1 MGDSSSSS
9 SYASLMERLEA
20 PQPAMQRFAVMAVFD
35 KLKNA
40 PPHLGLKSREGED
53 ALSRCLQ
60 SSLAAVTDQGVRQLC
75 SLVEEGHMEPPQAF
89 QHLHAA
95 LDAAPPHSVETFVKA
110 IGFLSRLLYKH
121 HSTHISATFSLLDQH
136 PFLKVFLSR
145 VDAHMELLQQVIMFV
160 AEVNFMNYTDLAQFL
175 RPLLTYTIM
184 QISVS
189 TAYTCF
195 AQRLHSLLVSLSCT
209 HPSQGL
215 WIFRILVECIK
226 FYPQRT
232 AEEIGITIGFAE
244 ELVTAFEISLTKLT
258 REVEQ
263 ASICGVELSIYLMEF
278 CSGLIERNF
287 ASSPALVLFKRLVLI
302 RMDKDQNW
310 FHCFDYMVVFLAHM
324 LVIVEYE
331 HEQLLLLNL
340 SIIFLEWKRESGL
353 PVSQSNALDCPVEM
367 LLIFPVVHAMSSP
380 SKNIKKTALSLLLI
394 LEGILE
400 KVQLVP
406 SSATTMSENRLCYG
420 HRLGIVVHRLLQHI
434 CSQDQGLITWNHR
447 SDSAHVWISDLL
459 GSSNK
464 SKVWLEYLQKSLV
477 KNGEGLQSNLVSQPY
492 KRLRK
497 GIVLLL
503 SMIVSALVVHP
514 TLGSS
519 ATEALAAIGRFE
531 PSLGVSFLLVVLFY
545 LNFFRKYGYKSQE
558 LALDILR
565 VVPVLACHSA
575 TTPLI
580 IQTLQPMLHEDAR
593 RELRATAVRL
603 LCRTWEFTNRVFVH
617 LQKLLDP
624 KIFSAS
630 ASDMDLL
637 ISMAAC
643 VRDVCKKDADS
654 GVDIILSIQA
664 CIESKIPTVQALG
677 LESLAHL
684 CESDVIDFYTAWVV
698 VSKQLQDPLSDPVI
712 ANSLCILL
720 CWGAMDAEAYPEAS
734 KQVLEL
740 IWEVTSFRSTEY
752 SDLWVKARISA
763 IQALS
768 FYEVGYIKQALSL
781 FPGKQVDLLISEH
794 CPEVQQVTEGLVV
807 KFLAYEH
814 RTRRRLRKTERVG
827 MNKVEKLMHALPRV
841 LFSSERKHTVAD
853 IPGAAL
859 LSLTFSPPPKAMS
872 KKVFSKDLREWLA
885 KHENA
890 LLEIAGSIQLS
901 RNICVALLSLQSWL
915 PFMRRWLRAK
925 MMAFEVEGMSDVGE
939 QIPTMAGDS
948 IFKDIRK
955 IAEEAVPR
963 AAENLALSLGALC
976 MILPSSAH
984 SVTPAATRFLL
995 DWLHQDAHE
1004 YKQWSSAISLGLVST
1019 CLHATDWK
1027 HKHGIIDTL
1036 LKVAGRSNRTLVIG
1050 ACGVG
1055 LGFACQSLLNGD
1067 SVNSA
1072 TWKELGTN
1080 KQEKT
1085 ALLGHV
1091 VKSLIQ
1097 LLGWMCP
1104 SAIESLQ
1111 NLYQFEL
1118 LNGVECN
1125 IGYNKLPEHAGK
1137 HGDNIEENVW
1147 GIAGLVIG
1155 LGASVVA
1162 IQKSGSPAMVVEIT
1176 NILISWIPFV
1186 NSWQG
1191 KHSQSESFSY
1201 GDISAVSLAVGSSLA
1216 LSTAVNIC
1224 HKLELIDEGLDS
1236 LVNGFR
1242 ILISKVACQK
1252 DHSYLYQNLLMAS
1265 CIGSGNLLS
1274 CILNES
1280 AHPIKVEDVKKLLET
1295 IRITCADP
1303 NPPIVHFGGM
1313 IGIVNCMSAGA
1324 GLVTSSSQQALD
1336 FQLTAKQKETSYVRG
1351 PILSNPL
1358 CEQFSQSLI
1367 HEILGVVRE
1376 SNDVQLQSSAA
1387 WALSFLRN
1395 AYLSRD
1401 QSPCQETNVVH
1412 NDSSGYSSPMP
1423 SQTFPEDS
1431 TVWRLCS
1438 LLLDPRTSE
1447 KCSPVRAITIV
1458 SVLRC
1463 LEKAPLLPS
1472 LDWGGLM
1479 RGFMRYKDHSSQ
1491 NQLLLVSNSQALIHT
1506 SSLREACVHFS
1517 FVHAERIPSL
1527 LNFLDELCE
1536 LSRFNMLENSLQ
1548 SVLLLHMVDMTRIF
1562 SRSRMEKFFSEILD
1576 FIGHWLILEIP
1587 EQDTEQETELNRYL
1601 KIAFWKSLHKCLTE
1615 ILLPLSEIYL
1625 PDIVNCMEIL
1635 FQLLPPV
1642 PSNLSEMCQT
1652 GSKFYSSEQ
1661 EWSQAL
1667 KCLMNAPKEWL
1678 LEILQVKV
1686 KDSEENENSSAAVSK
1701 VIMARARLVGSNYI
1715 PHSELGKA
1723 RSYLLNKN
1731 SSDIWCLLLE
1741 VAMALQHAAFD
1752 VKRQWLLDTIET
1764 GCITKYPSTALRFL
1778 GLLTGSWSPY
1788 AACLILDPMSVLQD
1802 LPFTFSSI
1810 FLDISW
1816 SSVLG
1821 LVVQKLLSLIDRIC
1835 NWQSSLQK
1843 GECIASIDYID
1854 RDEKKVCSFL
1864 LHILHQTCIALKDHL
1879 SFDVQFKLANT
1890 NIV

>member
-9 SYASLMERLEA
+9 SYASLMERLDA
-20 PQPAMQRFAVMAVFD
+20 PQPAMQRFAVMAVFE
-35 KLKNA
+35 KLKSA

-60 SSLAAVTDQGVRQLC
+60 SSLAAVTDQGVRELC
-75 SLVEEGHMEPPQAF
+75 SLLEEGHMEPPQAF

-95 LDAAPPHSVETFVKA
+95 LDAAPPHSVQTFVKA
-110 IGFLSRLLYKH
+110 IGFLSRFLYKH
-121 HSTHISATFSLLDQH
+121 HSTHISTTFSSPEQH
-136 PFLKVFLSR
+136 PFLKVFVSR
-145 VDAHMELLQQVIMFV
+145 VEAHTELLQQVILFV
-160 AEVNFMNYTDLAQFL
+160 AEVNFTNYIDLAQFL
-175 RPLLTYTIM
+175 RPLMTYTM
-184 QISVS
+184 MRISVS

-244 ELVTAFEISLTKLT
+244 ELVTAFEISLTKSTQKL
-258 REVEQ
+258 EQ
-263 ASICGVELSIYLMEF
+263 ASICGTELSIYLMEF
-278 CSGLIERNF
+278 CSDLIERNF
-287 ASSPALVLFKRLVLI
+287 AISSALVLFKRLVLI
-302 RMDKDQNW
+302 RMDKDQDW
-310 FHCFDYMVVFLAHM
+310 FHCFVNMVVFLAHM

-331 HEQLLLLNL
+331 HEQLLLLKL
-340 SIIFLEWKRESGL
+340 STIFFEWKREKGL
-353 PVSQSNALDCPVEM
+353 PASQSFAFDFPVEM

-400 KVQLVP
+400 RVQLVP
-406 SSATTMSENRLCYG
+406 SSAITISESRLYSG
-420 HRLGIVVHRLLQHI
+420 HRLGIVVYRLLQHI
-434 CSQDQGLITWNHR
+434 CSQDPGLITWNHR
-447 SDSAHVWISDLL
+447 SDSTHVWVFDLL

-464 SKVWLEYLQKSLV
+464 SKVWLEYLQKALV
-477 KNGEGLQSNLVSQPY
+477 KNGEGSQSNLVSQPY

-497 GIVLLL
+497 GIILLL
-503 SMIVSALVVHP
+503 STIVSALVVHP

-519 ATEALAAIGRFE
+519 ATEVLAVIGRSE
-531 PSLGVSFLLVVLFY
+531 PSLSVSFLLVVLFY
-545 LNFFRKYGYKSQE
+545 LNFFRKYGYKSQQ
-558 LALDILR
+558 LVLDILR
-565 VVPVLACHSA
+565 VIPALACHSA

-617 LQKLLDP
+617 LQKLLHP
-624 KIFSAS
+624 KVLSAS
-630 ASDMDLL
+630 EVEMDLL

-654 GVDIILSIQA
+654 GVDIILSVQA

-684 CESDVIDFYTAWVV
+684 CESDVVDFYTAWVV

-720 CWGAMDAEAYPEAS
+720 RWGAMDAEAYPEAS

-740 IWEVTSFRSTEY
+740 IWEATSLRGTEY

-763 IQALS
+763 IQALTY
-768 FYEVGYIKQALSL
+768 YEVGYIKQTISL
-781 FPGKQVDLLISEH
+781 FSGKQVDLLISEH
-794 CPEVQQVTEGLVV
+794 CPEVQQATEALIV

-814 RTRRRLRKTERVG
+814 RTRRRLRKTERIG

-841 LFSSERKHTVAD
+841 LFSSERKHAVAD
-853 IPGAAL
+853 IPGATL
-859 LSLTFSPPPKAMS
+859 LSLTFSPPPKATS
-872 KKVFSKDLREWLA
+872 KKVSSKDLREWLA
-885 KHENA
+885 KHQNA
-890 LLEIAGSIQLS
+890 LLEIAGGIQLS

-915 PFMRRWLRAK
+915 PFMHRWLRAK
-925 MMAFEVEGMSDVGE
+925 MTAFEVEGMSDVGE

-948 IFKDIRK
+948 MFKDIKK
-955 IAEEAVPR
+955 ITEEAVPR
-963 AAENLALSLGALC
+963 TAENLVLALAALC
-976 MILPSSAH
+976 MVLPSSAH

-995 DWLHQDAHE
+995 DWLLQDAHE

-1036 LKVAGRSNRTLVIG
+1036 LKVAGRSNRPLVIG

-1055 LGFACQSLLNGD
+1055 LGFALQSLLSGD
-1067 SVNSA
+1067 PVNSD
-1072 TWKELGTN
+1072 TSKELGTS

-1085 ALLGHV
+1085 ALLRHV

-1097 LLGWMCP
+1097 LLCWMCP

-1118 LNGVECN
+1118 LNGVDCN
-1125 IGYNKLPEHAGK
+1125 IGYSKLPEHAGK
-1137 HGDNIEENVW
+1137 HWDNIEENVW

-1155 LGASVVA
+1155 LGTSVVA

-1191 KHSQSESFSY
+1191 KHSHSEFAY
-1201 GDISAVSLAVGSSLA
+1201 DDISAVSLAVGSSLA

-1224 HKLELIDEGLDS
+1224 HKLELMDEGLDS

-1252 DHSYLYQNLLMAS
+1252 EHSYLYQNLLLAS

-1280 AHPIKVEDVKKLLET
+1280 AHPIKVEDVKKMLET
-1295 IRITCADP
+1295 IRRTYTDP
-1303 NPPIVHFGGM
+1303 NPPLVHFGGM
-1313 IGIVNCMSAGA
+1313 IGIVNCMGAGA
-1324 GLVTSSSQQALD
+1324 GLITLSSQHVLD

-1351 PILSNPL
+1351 PMLSNPL

-1367 HEILGVVRE
+1367 NEILGVVQE

-1395 AYLSRD
+1395 AFLSRD
-1401 QSPCQETNVVH
+1401 QSPRQETNVVH
-1412 NDSSGYSSPMP
+1412 NDSGGYSSMP

-1431 TVWRLCS
+1431 TVWCLCS

-1447 KCSPVRAITIV
+1447 KGSPVRAITIV

-1491 NQLLLVSNSQALIHT
+1491 NQLLLVSNTQAVIQT

-1527 LNFLDELCE
+1527 LNFLDDLCE
-1536 LSRFNMLENSLQ
+1536 LSRFNMLEISLQ

-1562 SRSRMEKFFSEILD
+1562 SRSRMEKFFSDILD
-1576 FIGHWLILEIP
+1576 FISRWLILEIP
-1587 EQDTEQETELNRYL
+1587 KHDTEQETESNSYL
-1601 KIAFWKSLHKCLTE
+1601 KIAFWKSLYKCLTE
-1615 ILLPLSEIYL
+1615 ILSPLSEIYL
-1625 PDIVNCMEIL
+1625 PDILNCMEIL

-1678 LEILQVKV
+1678 LDILQVKV
-1686 KDSEENENSSAAVSK
+1686 KDSEEKEKSSAAVSK
-1701 VIMARARLVGSNYI
+1701 VIMASARLVVSNDITY
-1715 PHSELGKA
+1715 SELGKA
-1723 RSYLLNKN
+1723 RSYLLNKK
-1731 SSDIWCLLLE
+1731 SSDIWSLLLE
-1741 VAMALQHAAFD
+1741 VAMALRHATFD

-1764 GCITKYPSTALRFL
+1764 SCITKYPSTALRFL

-1816 SSVLG
+1816 SSVLV
-1821 LVVQKLLSLIDRIC
+1821 LVVQKLLSLIDRIR
-1835 NWQSSLQK
+1835 NWQISLQK
-1843 GECIASIDYID
+1843 GECIDSIDNID
-1854 RDEKKVCSFL
+1854 RDEKKVCSLL
-1864 LHILHQTCIALKDHL
+1864 LHILHQTCISLKDHL
-1879 SFDVQFKLANT
+1879 SFDVHFKLVNT